1 MEEMKNGT
9 NLKSFEI
16 IGLFN
21 KKNFFIEF
29 DDIVKILISENGAGK
44 TTILNI
50 IVNFLRGNLRIL
62 RSLPFK
68 ELKVVLKNEEYYV
81 MNKEKFFENT
91 FLEERTIR
99 LIKRISFDY
108 DLESESLGRIINIY
122 KNTFDIELVLIE
134 LKKIGIPK
142 IMVSRIRRM
151 YEDFSGEAYIK
162 DDTKKERK
170 KYREFLKK
178 INFNIE
184 YFPTYRRIEK
194 KFETIDRI
202 NYDSEINFGMSDV
215 EKLIENLID
224 KIKSDTAVLFS
235 KINKEIIYEL
245 IADDEDM
252 IFSNAQN
259 IINNPNIYVILN
271 RVKYLNDSRDLM
283 ELINKKLKDEGL
295 KGRFLGYYLLKIN
308 NIYEKQEKNESKIKK
323 FIEVCNSYLFNKK
336 FIYLDKETRV
346 KVVDEEEKEINLSD
360 LSSGE
365 KQIVSLF
372 SKLYLEDKNDLMI
385 VIDEPELSIS
395 IVWQRKILVD
405 IINSGKCK
413 LLLTVT
419 HSPFVF
425 DNEFNDCAHSLNE
438 YLISSKK
445 GEL

>member
-91 FLEERTIR
+91 FLEERTIQ

-425 DNEFNDCAHSLNE
+425 DNEFNDYAHSLNE

>member
-16 IGLFN
+16 IRLFN

-62 RSLPFK
+62 RNLPFK

-99 LIKRISFDY
+99 LIKRVSFDY

-142 IMVSRIRRM
+142 IMVSRIRRL
-151 YEDFSGEAYIK
+151 YEDYSGEAYIK

-425 DNEFNDCAHSLNE
+425 DNEFNDYAHSLNE

>member
-425 DNEFNDCAHSLNE
+425 DNEFNDYAHSLNE